1 MGVPHKVV
9 IARGKL
15 VKQHIHRKYTMYT
28 VIIHKRKG
36 IPSDLES
43 FVGKEVTVIL
53 ADDGQ
58 NQGGGE

>member
-15 VKQHIHRKYTMYT
+15 VKQRTHRKYTMYT

-36 IPSDLES
+36 VPHDLES

-58 NQGGGE
+58 NQGDGE

>member
-15 VKQHIHRKYTMYT
+15 VKQRIHRKYTMYT

-36 IPSDLES
+36 IPSNLES

-53 ADDGQ
+53 ADEGDG
-58 NQGGGE
+58 E

>member
-1 MGVPHKVV
+1 MGAPRKVV
-9 IARGKL
+9 IAKGRL
-15 VKQHIHRKYTMYT
+15 VKQRTHGKYTMYS
-28 VIIHKRKG
+28 VVIHKRKG
-36 IPSDLES
+36 IPQDLES